1 MVSSDSG
8 FWCMEGVVPWRVAAL
23 DSQRVG
29 LSGMY
34 CGGAQLEA
42 VGDL

>member
-8 FWCMEGVVPWRVAAL
+8 FRWMEGVELWRVTAL

-34 CGGAQLEA
+34 GGGAQLEA
-42 VGDL
+42 SGDL